1 MMGVHPRAAPE
12 ARDLALLG
20 AMTVGALAGGALI
33 AVSAYAVHPLAL
45 PSLLLVAAF
54 VVMAF
59 LRPAWGLAGA
69 LLLTPLETV
78 ELPLPTLGLS
88 ASEGAF
94 AVAGIA
100 WLARVAL
107 RPDSVRLPGL
117 RDVPIVVLVLAVAT
131 GLLVAVEPAPVL
143 RVATLWTVF
152 VLAYFQAQSLTPR
165 EMRIVLISF
174 AVGAGILGVL
184 GATRYVQ
191 VGGTEL
197 LAGGE
202 RAAAAFADP
211 NYYASLLAL
220 ALLPALALVIGDVKR
235 NVWLIVPAAGALVG
249 LALSLSR
256 GGILGFG
263 VGLLML
269 LAWRRARRV
278 ALVLVALLV
287 LLTVA
292 GANPIVSSDYFG
304 TVEERLSSIRHPT
317 RESNRPEIWA
327 TAVDITAANPFT
339 GIGVNQFQF
348 EASSRRLFE
357 RGDPIENAHSIYLGL
372 AAEMGLI
379 ALAAFLGFLVQ
390 LALRAGLAARAPDR
404 LRRALGLGMMGALV
418 AFLVQGLTSAQ
429 IRVPLLV
436 GAFLV
441 LAGMLTRLADDARG
455 VVGAAQERADTR
467 RLRGVSSGAS

>member
-1 MMGVHPRAAPE
+1 MGVPLRAAPE
-12 ARDLALLG
+12 GRDWALLG
-20 AMTVGALAGGALI
+20 ATTVGSLAGGALI

-54 VVMAF
+54 VVAAF
-59 LRPAWGLAGA
+59 LRPAFGLAGA
-69 LLLTPLETV
+69 LLLTPLETI
-78 ELPLPTLGLS
+78 ELPFPTLGLS

-94 AVAGIA
+94 AVVGVV

-107 RPDSVRLPGL
+107 RPESVRLPGL
-117 RDVPIVVLVLAVAT
+117 RDIPIVVVVLAVAA
-131 GLLVAVEPAPVL
+131 GLLVAVEPGPVL

-152 VLAYFQAQSLTPR
+152 VLAYFQTQSLTPG
-165 EMRIVLISF
+165 EMRIVLVAF

-211 NYYASLLAL
+211 NYYASLLVL
-220 ALLPALALVIGDVKR
+220 ALLPAIALVIGDLKR

-249 LALSLSR
+249 LAFSLSR

-278 ALVLVALLV
+278 ALALAALLV
-287 LLTVA
+287 VLTAA

-304 TVEERLSSIRHPT
+304 AVEERLSSIRHPT

-339 GIGVNQFQF
+339 GIGVNQFRF
-348 EASSRRLFE
+348 EASSRLLFE
-357 RGDPIENAHSIYLGL
+357 RGDPIENAHSVYLSL

-379 ALAAFLGFLVQ
+379 ALAAFIAFLVQ
-390 LALRAGLAARAPDR
+390 LGLRAGRAAQATDR
-404 LRRALGLGMMGALV
+404 LRRALGLGTMAALV

-455 VVGAAQERADTR
+455 DAGAAQERAETR
-467 RLRGVSSGAS
+467 RLRAVSSGAS